1 MFTEFGADAF
11 DARRG
16 REDDVTQARYL
27 VAQWREIY
35 EQSAG
40 KGKVGN
46 AIGGFVFQWS
56 DGWWKYLA
64 GVRGAVVG
72 IDRFGESAPAGDLL
86 RQFGFTVDAVLQRA
100 RALLSAT

>member
-1 MFTEFGADAF
+1 AMEVHAALQAEGVALRVVSLPCTSVF
-11 DARRG
+11 DRQPDDYRAAVLPAGVPRLAIEAAR
-16 REDDVTQARYL
+16 
-27 VAQWREIY
+27 
-35 EQSAG
+35 
-40 KGKVGN
+40 
-46 AIGGFVFQWS
+46 S

-86 RQFGFTVDAVLQRA
+86 RKFGFTVDAVLERA